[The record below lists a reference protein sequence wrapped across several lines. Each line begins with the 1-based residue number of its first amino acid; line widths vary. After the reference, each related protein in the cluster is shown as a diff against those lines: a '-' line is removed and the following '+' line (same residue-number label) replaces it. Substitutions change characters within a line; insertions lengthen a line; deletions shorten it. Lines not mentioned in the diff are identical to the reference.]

1 MDQGL
6 QLLLGHATS
15 SRLKHVRAQVEDTNP
30 SATFTGQL
38 TDYSGV
44 DKFELTEE
52 QYAARQGTY
61 LLSLYRMLF

>member
-6 QLLLGHATS
+6 QLLLGHAAS
-15 SRLKHVRAQVEDTNP
+15 ARLKRAQVEDTNP

-61 LLSLYRMLF
+61 LLSLYCTLL